1 MKNLPT
7 PYDVPPSLLIER
19 LSEYLKKNVDEIR
32 PPEWASIVKTGVHA
46 ERPPQDS
53 DWWFVRCA
61 SLLRKIYVKGPI
73 GIERLRS
80 EYGGRK
86 DRGVLPEH
94 SRKGSG
100 AIIRK
105 ALQQLEEA
113 GLVETVQGKGRR
125 ITPKGRSLLDSLSTE
140 IKRRLE
146 KINPELKKY

>member
-1 MKNLPT
+1 M
-7 PYDVPPSLLIER
+7 LIER
-19 LSEYLKKNVDEIR
+19 LSDYLKKNVDEIK
-32 PPEWASIVKTGVHA
+32 PPEWAPFVKTGVHA
-46 ERPPQDS
+46 ERPPQNP
-53 DWWFVRCA
+53 DWWYVRCA
-61 SLLRKIYVKGPI
+61 SLLRKIYIKGPI

-113 GLVETVQGKGRR
+113 GLVETVQGKGRV
-125 ITPKGRSLLDSLSTE
+125 ITSKGRSLLDSLSTE
-140 IKRRLE
+140 VKRKLE
-146 KINPELKKY
+146 KTNPELKKY